1 MIFFWGGGEV
11 LGEKLVQVPLCPPQI
26 SHGLIRD
33 RTRAFG
39 EMPVTN
45 RLRHDTAHQRLI
57 LPCIIFKHSFP
68 TLQ

>member
-1 MIFFWGGGEV
+1 M
-11 LGEKLVQVPLCPPQI
+11 LGEKRVQVPLCPPQI

-57 LPCIIFKHSFP
+57 LSRIVFKHSFP
-68 TLQ
+68 AVH